1 MALDPSSVGRPSP
14 LAAGEA
20 VKLQRRPGFPGE
32 GARCLR
38 LWVLFHSGGLELA
51 LEAPGRNSDPPRFLS
66 ARDHKMPW
74 FAKLFVNDEGESKTR
89 PITKADDKNDHNDN
103 IDNEKGDEDSAHGNN
118 KYKNMITIK
127 IP

>member
-51 LEAPGRNSDPPRFLS
+51 LEAPGRNSDPLPPSGFSPIGLARGVGFLS
-66 ARDHKMPW
+66 ARGHKMPW
-74 FAKLFVNDEGESKTR
+74 FAELFVEEGEEATTPRRQSS
-89 PITKADDKNDHNDN
+89 
-103 IDNEKGDEDSAHGNN
+103 G
-118 KYKNMITIK
+118 
-127 IP
+127 